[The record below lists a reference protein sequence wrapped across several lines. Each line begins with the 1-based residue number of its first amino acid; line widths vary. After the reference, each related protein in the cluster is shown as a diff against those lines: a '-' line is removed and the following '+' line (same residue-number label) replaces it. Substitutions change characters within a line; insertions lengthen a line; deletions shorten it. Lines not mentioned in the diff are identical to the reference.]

1 MCNNSD
7 APRDTKRSKLET
19 DKSHTVFFI
28 CEIGFL
34 KSDSNEL
41 TKQKL
46 THRF

>member
-7 APRDTKRSKLET
+7 APRDTKRSKLEK
-19 DKSHTVFFI
+19 DKYHTVFFI
-28 CEIGFL
+28 CEIRFL
-34 KSDSNEL
+34 KSDTNEL